1 MKKFIVIES
10 GTGDY
15 FIVDSLEVLIEE
27 MYGGRDDFDF
37 EKAKESFN
45 NVYNVI
51 VVEGN
56 DYVIKDFGIN

>member
-15 FIVDSLEVLIEE
+15 FVVDSLESLIEE
-27 MYGGRDDFDF
+27 MYGGRVDFDF
-37 EKAKESFN
+37 EKAKKSFN
-45 NVYNVI
+45 NNYNVI

-56 DYVIKDFGIN
+56 DFIIKDFGID